1 MVRDKVP
8 MILYGYIQDHQLQ
21 SDEVTK
27 RSDIYHCPAQCCCGI
42 CDSGGT
48 YKTFD

>member
-1 MVRDKVP
+1 MVRVP

-27 RSDIYHCPAQCCCGI
+27 RSDIYHCPMLLWHLWFLRHI
-42 CDSGGT
+42 
-48 YKTFD
+48 